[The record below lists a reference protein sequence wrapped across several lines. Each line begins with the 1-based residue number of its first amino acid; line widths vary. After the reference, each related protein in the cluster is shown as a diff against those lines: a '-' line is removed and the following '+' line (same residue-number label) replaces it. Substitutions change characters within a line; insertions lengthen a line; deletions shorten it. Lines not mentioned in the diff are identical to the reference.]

1 MDYRSMVAQ
10 LMQLS
15 RQGVEPGNIDLAN
28 RPQVPMGNGQ
38 TATVR
43 SMSVGMP
50 QGEVLMPTIR
60 EDGWPMSEKQA
71 VEHFRK
77 TGKHLGIFK
86 TPQEADFYAQLLH
99 RQQEQFY
106 GPK

>member
-1 MDYRSMVAQ
+1 MDYGSLVKQ
-10 LMQLS
+10 LMMM
-15 RQGVEPGNIDLAN
+15 GGGGNIPLNN

-50 QGEVLMPTIR
+50 EGEVLMPTIR

-71 VEHFRK
+71 VDWYRK
-77 TGKHLGIFK
+77 TGKHLGIFGS
-86 TPQEADFYAQLLH
+86 PDEANRYADLLH

-106 GPK
+106 GKR